1 MVQSINW
8 PAIRLVPRVLFR
20 QPSLA
25 LPHMEVAT
33 VADLDFRCLQAAGC
47 AGVIFDKDN
56 TLTDPYVDTV
66 HPSLAAALK
75 QAREAFGEGNVAVL
89 SNSAGTPDDPNYAAA
104 DRLEASLGLPVL
116 RRPEKK
122 PKGFESVRRHFGPNV
137 DPAALVMIG
146 DRYLTDVTFGNL
158 HGMLCVRTG
167 QLTQRGDNPVA
178 QAMRRLEV
186 LLVALFRWA
195 RVAPMPHRLASAVR
209 TRCISG
215 RPDPRHTEGISAHP
229 PRTARERALLSL
241 PAHITDGGS
250 SVWRSLGGKSPWP
263 RSRIWRHLW
272 RCQQGVWSRAR
283 SAVPRCAPRAPA
295 R

>member
-186 LLVALFRWA
+186 VLVALFRWA

-209 TRCISG
+209 TRCIS
-215 RPDPRHTEGISAHP
+215 SAGP
-229 PRTARERALLSL
+229 
-241 PAHITDGGS
+241 
-250 SVWRSLGGKSPWP
+250 
-263 RSRIWRHLW
+263 
-272 RCQQGVWSRAR
+272 
-283 SAVPRCAPRAPA
+283 
-295 R
+295 